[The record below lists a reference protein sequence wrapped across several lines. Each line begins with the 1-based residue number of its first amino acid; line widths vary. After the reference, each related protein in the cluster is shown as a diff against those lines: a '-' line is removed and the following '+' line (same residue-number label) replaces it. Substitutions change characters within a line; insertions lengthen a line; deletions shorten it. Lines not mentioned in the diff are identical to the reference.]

1 MTVRR
6 PLGSSSRS
14 SQAWYSQTAACSF
27 ERAVPPSPNMMQL
40 YQTNVRVSILYL
52 QIEPHNPA
60 HHATNSA
67 SQAPPQHPLPSPS
80 SPPSPTRRLLPA
92 SQAPPQLPLHSPSSP
107 PSPT

>member
-52 QIEPHNPA
+52 QTEPHNPA
-60 HHATNSA
+60 HHATKFS
-67 SQAPPQHPLPSPS
+67 L
-80 SPPSPTRRLLPA
+80 PSPTRT
-92 SQAPPQLPLHSPSSP
+92 PSSQSLLTTFHRPGACSQP
-107 PSPT
+107 PKPHPNT